1 MDKKQESSSET
12 SSYHSEG
19 ENILGN
25 QYKGDGKDFDL
36 ESASDMSDEDFGVP
50 TAYVKTAHEIDP
62 KEAVEKAA
70 PKFDQDRMDDLD
82 EIDQFGNVV

>member
-1 MDKKQESSSET
+1 
-12 SSYHSEG
+12 
-19 ENILGN
+19 
-25 QYKGDGKDFDL
+25 
-36 ESASDMSDEDFGVP
+36 MSDEDFGVP